1 MNTYIYLYQG
11 TAFFEVVLVAYFMK
25 TVGNVTV
32 LADDNNMIHTSE
44 GVRIATDLTIDEI
57 SSSEIDV
64 LVICGGDTDNINKLS
79 ELNQLIRECK
89 KNNKVIGGI
98 CAGRDIVADALCIE
112 VNSHHTQTLD
122 GNIVLSPGNEYV
134 DFALAIGKAA
144 NIYKDE
150 ADYQETITY
159 FKLFQNPDVTI

>member
-1 MNTYIYLYQG
+1 MNTCIYLYQE
-11 TAFFEVVLVAYFMK
+11 TSFFEVVLVAYFMK

-32 LADDNNMIHTSE
+32 LADDKHMVQTSE
-44 GVRIATDLTIDEI
+44 GVRIAADLTIDEI
-57 SSSEIDV
+57 SAEEIDV
-64 LVICGGDTDNINKLS
+64 LVICGGNTDNINKLS

-98 CAGRDIVADALCIE
+98 CAGRDIVAEALCIE
-112 VNSHHTQTLD
+112 ANSHHTQTLD

-134 DFALAIGKAA
+134 DFALAIGKVA

>member
-1 MNTYIYLYQG
+1 M
-11 TAFFEVVLVAYFMK
+11 AE
-25 TVGNVTV
+25 
-32 LADDNNMIHTSE
+32 
-44 GVRIATDLTIDEI
+44 
-57 SSSEIDV
+57 
-64 LVICGGDTDNINKLS
+64 
-79 ELNQLIRECK
+79 
-89 KNNKVIGGI
+89 
-98 CAGRDIVADALCIE
+98 ALCIE
-112 VNSHHTQTLD
+112 ANSHHTQTLD